1 MSIFPTKVLL
11 ATDDSGDAEIAATT
25 AVSLAKNTSSEVH
38 VVHVWRPGAFCALRR
53 ARKAGDAARG
63 ARGTR

>member
-38 VVHVWRPGAFCALRR
+38 VVDVWRPVPSVHFDELVKQEMRR
-53 ARKAGDAARG
+53 
-63 ARGTR
+63 